1 MAEKECSLFNLST
14 NSKMDIKQQD
24 KQVYTYHFCFHVEKF
39 VFETDFIYEV

>member
-24 KQVYTYHFCFHVEKF
+24 KQVYHFCFHVEKF
-39 VFETDFIYEV
+39 VFEKDFIYEV